1 MVTDSQVRRLFAMKN
16 KCRTLYQLA
25 DKAGMSTK
33 TARKYLKSSVLPS
46 HGYAIPK
53 GMPNPP

>member
-1 MVTDSQVRRLFAMKN
+1 MKN